1 MISTHRPQSE
11 FDKKIK
17 EKYKKSKIRKLHF
30 LGNKLNTP
38 QKALHK
44 RKTYALF
51 SVLLRGLSHIYNY
64 NWYGKYSVFKKNRFT
79 SKFHISMQQ

>member
-38 QKALHK
+38 QKALH
-44 RKTYALF
+44 
-51 SVLLRGLSHIYNY
+51 
-64 NWYGKYSVFKKNRFT
+64 
-79 SKFHISMQQ
+79 